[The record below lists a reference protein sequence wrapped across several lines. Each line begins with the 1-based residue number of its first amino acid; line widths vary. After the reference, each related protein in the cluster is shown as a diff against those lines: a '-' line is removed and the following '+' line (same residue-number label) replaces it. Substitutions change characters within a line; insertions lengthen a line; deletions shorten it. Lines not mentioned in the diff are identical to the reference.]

1 MPPTR
6 ASQDLTVAIDQQLSD
21 ELLRRKAA
29 ELEAVFESLGDG
41 LLVVNATAHI
51 VEANAAAV
59 ALLGFQAKTELL
71 GPISAG
77 LHARTTRT
85 DGASLGPD
93 DLGLWRTLRDG
104 QVQRATCVLRH
115 QFGGPRWIETVS
127 GPIRDLD
134 GSDTILGASIVARD
148 ITDQRRRERDLALV
162 ATVSDELI
170 SAIDVPSAL
179 AGLADRCVQDL
190 ADWCAIFQV
199 EGGSGILR
207 LGAMRQR
214 EGRRGPDLADLLARQ
229 PARVSEGFA
238 GAAMR
243 AGEPILLPDLTDESI
258 RRHAGKGVE
267 AQMAHRL
274 GLRAIVSAPLRGGDG
289 PVGAICVGWSSHHRR
304 PDEHDARLVD
314 ELARRASMALEQ
326 ARFQRAL
333 EQALER
339 LEQVLDSMGAGLM
352 IFGGDGQSVLIN
364 ATSRE
369 MLGLPNDELGSR
381 LPELLTH
388 AAEHFEDPR
397 DLDEII
403 ARTGEP
409 SIDARGEVRLHSPQP
424 IDVEWIASPVRDEA
438 GLVLGQ
444 VVVWVDVTHIRAAE
458 RVKDDL
464 AGDLSEALR
473 SPLQAVSTHAVQALR
488 RGRRTGGDS
497 TLQHSLEAILRNA
510 RQVSMHVND
519 LVDAARFDATTLQ
532 LDLVDVDVRGVVEQA
547 IDQARAMTTTHRFRL
562 DVPPAIPQPRW
573 DPDRVRQ
580 ALLHVFTN
588 AIKYSPE
595 GGQITAKVR
604 AQIEGI
610 IISIRDRGLG
620 IPPEEHERV
629 FERFYRLAGDP
640 DRRRIRGNGLGLYL
654 VRGVIEA
661 HDGTIW
667 LESTGVPGE
676 GTTVNILL
684 PWTPGEPPGQLTVSR
699 EKPHPKKYVNLTHA

>member
-6 ASQDLTVAIDQQLSD
+6 ASHDRTVAIDQQLPD
-21 ELLRRKAA
+21 ELIRRKAA

-51 VEANAAAV
+51 VEANLAAV
-59 ALLGFQAKTELL
+59 TLLGFRDKSDLL

-104 QVQRATCVLRH
+104 QVQRATCVLRR
-115 QFGGPRWIETVS
+115 QFGGPRWIETVC

-134 GSDTILGASIVARD
+134 RTILGASIVARD

-170 SAIDVPSAL
+170 SAIDIPSAL

-199 EGGSGILR
+199 DGSSGILR
-207 LGAMRQR
+207 LAAMRQR
-214 EGRRGPDLADLLARQ
+214 EGRRGPELAGLLARQ
-229 PARVSEGFA
+229 PARVNEGFA
-238 GAAMR
+238 GTAMR
-243 AGEPILLPDLTDESI
+243 AGEPILLPDLTEESI
-258 RRHAGKGVE
+258 RRHAGTGVE
-267 AQMAHRL
+267 AQLAQRL
-274 GLRAIVSAPLRGGDG
+274 GLRAIVSAPLRSGDG
-289 PVGAICVGWSSHHRR
+289 PVGAICVGWTGFHRR
-304 PDEHDARLVD
+304 PDEQDARLVD

-352 IFGGDGQSVLIN
+352 IFGGDGRAVLVN

-369 MLGLPNDELGSR
+369 MLGLHGDHLGSR
-381 LPELLTH
+381 LPELL
-388 AAEHFEDPR
+388 ALSADNFEDPR
-397 DLDEII
+397 DLDDIVS
-403 ARTGEP
+403 RTGEP
-409 SIDARGEVRLHSPQP
+409 VVDARGEVRLHSPQP
-424 IDVEWIASPVRDEA
+424 IDLEWIASPVRDES

-473 SPLQAVSTHAVQALR
+473 SPLQAVSTNAVQALR
-488 RGRRTGGDS
+488 RGRRNGADS
-497 TLQHSLEAILRNA
+497 ALQHNLETILRNA

-532 LDLVDVDVRGVVEQA
+532 LDPVDVDVRGVIEQA
-547 IDQARAMTTTHRFRL
+547 MDQARAMTTTHRFRL

-595 GGQITAKVR
+595 GGHITAKVR
-604 AQIEGI
+604 AQIEGV

-629 FERFYRLAGDP
+629 FERFYRLSGDP

-654 VRGVIEA
+654 VQGVVEA
-661 HDGTIW
+661 HDGTVW
-667 LESTGVPGE
+667 LESSGVPGE
-676 GTTVNILL
+676 GTTVNMLL
-684 PWTPGEPPGQLTVSR
+684 PWTPGDEPAS
-699 EKPHPKKYVNLTHA
+699 

>member
-6 ASQDLTVAIDQQLSD
+6 ASNDRIVTTPLPLPDALIRQ
-21 ELLRRKAA
+21 KAA

-41 LLVVNATAHI
+41 LLVVDATARI
-51 VEANAAAV
+51 VEANGAAV
-59 ALLGFQAKTELL
+59 RLLGFRDKVDLL
-71 GPISAG
+71 VPITTG
-77 LHARTTRT
+77 LHARATRT
-85 DGASLGPD
+85 DGAPLGAD

-104 QVQRATCVLRH
+104 QVQRAVCVLKQ

-127 GPIRDLD
+127 GPIRDLA
-134 GSDTILGASIVARD
+134 GGGTILGASIVARD

-170 SAIDVPSAL
+170 SAIDIPSAL
-179 AGLADRCVQDL
+179 GGLADRCVQDL
-190 ADWCAIFQV
+190 ADWCAIFQQD
-199 EGGSGILR
+199 GSTDILR

-214 EGRRGPDLADLLARQ
+214 DGRRGPELADLLARQ

-238 GAAMR
+238 GATMR
-243 AGEPILLPDLTDESI
+243 AGQPLLLPDLTEDSI
-258 RRHAGKGVE
+258 RRHGGKGVE
-267 AQMAHRL
+267 AQMVQRL
-274 GLRAIVSAPLRGGDG
+274 KLRSIVSAPLRGSDG
-289 PVGAICVGWSSHHRR
+289 PVGAICVGWTSHRR
-304 PDEHDARLVD
+304 PDEQDARLVD

-352 IFGGDGQSVLIN
+352 IFGGDGRAVLVN

-369 MLGLPNDELGSR
+369 MLGLSGDILGSR
-381 LPELLTH
+381 LPDLLAL
-388 AAEHFEDPR
+388 AAENFEDPR
-397 DLDEII
+397 DLDDII
-403 ARTGEP
+403 GRTGEP
-409 SIDARGEVRLHSPQP
+409 SIEARGEVRLLAPQP
-424 IDVEWIASPVRDEA
+424 IDVEWIASPVRDESE
-438 GLVLGQ
+438 LVLGQ

-488 RGRRTGGDS
+488 RGRRIGGDT
-497 TLQHSLEAILRNA
+497 TLQHNLEVILRNA

-532 LDLVDVDVRGVVEQA
+532 LDLTEVDVKTVVEQA

-595 GGQITAKVR
+595 GGQIAAKVR
-604 AQIEGI
+604 AQVEGV

-620 IPPEEHERV
+620 IPPEEQERV

-654 VRGVIEA
+654 VRGVVEA

-667 LESTGVPGE
+667 LESSGIPGE

-684 PWTPGEPPGQLTVSR
+684 PWTPGDPPTS
-699 EKPHPKKYVNLTHA
+699 